1 MKNAKLSIVI
11 PINNEEGTL
20 PVLYERLVKTLKGM
34 SAGYEVIFVNDG
46 SSDRSLQIIKE
57 LAQNDGTVKL
67 LSLSRKFGHQIA
79 VTAGLKYASGDA
91 VIVMDG
97 DLQDPP
103 EIVTRFVQKWQEGY
117 DVVYGMRTSRKESL
131 VKRVLYF
138 SYYRLLKTVSA
149 INIPL
154 DSGDC
159 CLMNR
164 RVVDII
170 NSLPEKKRFI
180 RGLRSWVGFSQ
191 IGVEYDRDERYAGET
206 KYSFYNL
213 LELALDGMLSFSNF
227 PLRPALILGLLIVL
241 MSVGTAILLVCLA
254 FFHTGPQMPGWIA
267 VLIGVAFFGGIQLI
281 VLGLLGEYIIRI
293 YNDSQHRPLYIVDEV
308 VGFENVAASVSD
320 NTGV

>member
-1 MKNAKLSIVI
+1 M
-11 PINNEEGTL
+11 
-20 PVLYERLVKTLKGM
+20 LYERLVKTLKGM
-34 SAGYEVIFVNDG
+34 NAEYEVIFVNDG
-46 SSDRSLQIIKE
+46 SNDRSLQIIKE
-57 LAQNDGTVKL
+57 LAQNNGTVKL
-67 LSLSRKFGHQIA
+67 LSLSRKFGHQVAIA
-79 VTAGLKYASGDA
+79 AGLKYASGDA
-91 VIVMDG
+91 IIVMDG

-103 EIVTRFVQKWQEGY
+103 EIILRFVQKWQEGY
-117 DVVYGMRTSRKESL
+117 DVVYGVRTSRKESL
-131 VKRVLYF
+131 VKKVLYF
-138 SYYRLLKTVSA
+138 SYYRLLKTVSTFS
-149 INIPL
+149 IPL

-164 RVVDII
+164 RVIDII

-180 RGLRSWVGFSQ
+180 RGLRSWVGFRQ
-191 IGVEYDRDERYAGET
+191 IGVEYDRDKRYAGEA
-206 KYSFYNL
+206 KYSFNDL
-213 LELALDGMLSFSNF
+213 LELALDGMLSSSNF
-227 PLRPALILGLLIVL
+227 LLRPALILGLLIVL

-254 FFHTGPQMPGWIA
+254 FFHAGPQMPGWTA